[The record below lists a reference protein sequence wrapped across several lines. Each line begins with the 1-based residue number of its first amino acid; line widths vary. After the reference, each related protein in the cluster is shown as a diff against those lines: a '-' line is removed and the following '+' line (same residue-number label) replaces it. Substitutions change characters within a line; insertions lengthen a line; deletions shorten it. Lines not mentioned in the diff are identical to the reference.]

1 MNEEMSCRFE
11 SKARHGFVLPTVIFG
26 LAVMSI
32 IVVAALSTSSDER
45 RASRAVRES
54 TMALYAAEGGLR
66 QTYGA
71 WPSTPVKALNPGD
84 SLDLGWQNLSSNSS
98 YRTVIHR
105 MDKGGIQEYNVV
117 VQGRRTG
124 LNGGVSTILGVVGGV
139 PVFSYGVYAK
149 TNISLGGGGLLDGY
163 DSEQAPYVA
172 LTADSSAN
180 LWSNGTMDINRTTV
194 KGEASATGSITT
206 GTGVNVTGG
215 LTSGADPAPPM
226 DINDCPATGFTPA
239 ANVPSGLG
247 ISYDATTG
255 VLSLAAG
262 AVVNLTASQYFFSR
276 VILQGNSS
284 ITVNPPAGS
293 RVEVIVSD
301 SVNLSGGSVTNLSGT
316 PTRLGFSSCG
326 SPTPERTWVLTGGS
340 AAAFSVYAP
349 NHPVIVTGGGD
360 IYGAVVGST
369 YTATGG
375 AKLHYD
381 AALARIGSK
390 KLIVRRATWAMLPG
404 G

>member
-1 MNEEMSCRFE
+1 M
-11 SKARHGFVLPTVIFG
+11 PTVIFG

-32 IVVAALSTSSDER
+32 IAVAALSTSSDER

-54 TMALYAAEGGLR
+54 TMALYAAEAGLR

-71 WPSTPVKALNPGD
+71 WPKAPVKALNPGD
-84 SLDLGWQNLSSNSS
+84 SLDLGWQTLSTNSS

-139 PVFSYGVYAK
+139 PVFTYGVYAK
-149 TNISLGGGGLLDGY
+149 TNISLGGNGRLDGY
-163 DSEQAPYVA
+163 DSEQAPYDA
-172 LTADSSAN
+172 LTADSTAN

-194 KGEASATGSITT
+194 LGNASATGSITT

-226 DINDCPATGFTPA
+226 DINACPATGFTPA
-239 ANVPSGLG
+239 ANVPNGAG
-247 ISYDATTG
+247 ISYNASTG
-255 VLSLAAG
+255 VLSVAAG
-262 AVVNLTASQYFFSR
+262 AVVNLTGSQYFFSR

-301 SVNLSGGSVTNLSGT
+301 SVNLSGGSVTNLSGV

-340 AAAFSVYAP
+340 GAAFSVYAP

-360 IYGAVVGST
+360 LFGAVVSSS

-375 AKLHYD
+375 AELHYD
-381 AALARIGSK
+381 AALARIGAD
-390 KLIVRRATWAMLPG
+390 KLIVHRATWAMLPG